1 VLAIILLLKKQFN
14 VLVAKEVASRQQPR
28 KKE

>member
-1 VLAIILLLKKQFN
+1 VLAIILLKKQFN